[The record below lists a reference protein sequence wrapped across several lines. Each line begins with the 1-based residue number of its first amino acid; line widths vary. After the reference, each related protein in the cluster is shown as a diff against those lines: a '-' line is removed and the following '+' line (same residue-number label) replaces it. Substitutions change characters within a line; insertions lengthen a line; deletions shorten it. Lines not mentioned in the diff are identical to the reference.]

1 MQLKLDD
8 SNFTVANGEITLQ
21 LLPKEYALLDF
32 MYRNKGRTFTRG
44 QLLDKVWPLEYPVER
59 TVDDHIYRLRKKLR
73 PFAGL
78 TLQTVRGSGYS
89 LSLAEAAP
97 VRLLNPTTHDTELR
111 NTMTEV
117 FNKFHVYG
125 QGRSMLSLASQ
136 KDVLGY
142 ELDPQVAV
150 SVHFVQ
156 GDLEWLMHTEEVA
169 LKDRLFHLFLF
180 YMFTGEPEV
189 KLAVCERVISAQV
202 LHPEDQLELD
212 ILTILDLFILAGEPE
227 RALDRLVRSYQVIS
241 EPEYEN
247 FVPVTMIT
255 ELFAQLAAG
264 AGNEVLM
271 QMDEAIVK
279 ALQEKPFLRE
289 TGSYNIVKGLW
300 QLRNN
305 QPAEAEALLDEG
317 LDVLERSGFVPL
329 RLYGFYRICHYCRLY
344 LPSHPLHRK
353 YERRFAAVMEDIGLD
368 RYEQR
373 LEELLMQVLKS

>member
-1 MQLKLDD
+1 
-8 SNFTVANGEITLQ
+8 
-21 LLPKEYALLDF
+21 
-32 MYRNKGRTFTRG
+32 
-44 QLLDKVWPLEYPVER
+44 
-59 TVDDHIYRLRKKLR
+59 
-73 PFAGL
+73 
-78 TLQTVRGSGYS
+78 
-89 LSLAEAAP
+89 
-97 VRLLNPTTHDTELR
+97 
-111 NTMTEV
+111 
-117 FNKFHVYG
+117 
-125 QGRSMLSLASQ
+125 MLSLASQ
-136 KDVLGY
+136 KDILGY

-156 GDLEWLMHTEEVA
+156 GDLEWLMHTEEVP

-241 EPEYEN
+241 ETEYEN

-271 QMDEAIVK
+271 QIDQAIVK

-289 TGSYNIVKGLW
+289 TGSYNIVKGSGSCGIIS
-300 QLRNN
+300 
-305 QPAEAEALLDEG
+305 LLKQKRCWMKG
-317 LDVLERSGFVPL
+317 LMCWNGRDSFRCACTAFTGSV
-329 RLYGFYRICHYCRLY
+329 IIAACTC
-344 LPSHPLHRK
+344 LHTRCTVNMN
-353 YERRFAAVMEDIGLD
+353 AGL
-368 RYEQR
+368 
-373 LEELLMQVLKS
+373 LL